1 MDTAASTGSGYQ
13 VSGSQGYAIV
23 AGHGLHI
30 DFVEEA
36 GTEQLAVRRAVQ
48 GYASGEALAVDREVR
63 LERGVIVADSHP
75 FPLHEAP
82 THD

>member
-1 MDTAASTGSGYQ
+1 VPPLLGISVIATSP
-13 VSGSQGYAIV
+13 
-23 AGHGLHI
+23 
-30 DFVEEA
+30 
-36 GTEQLAVRRAVQ
+36 
-48 GYASGEALAVDREVR
+48 ASGEALAVDREVR